1 MNEAFKRA
9 RQDKGLNQSQVAKIL
24 KVYPATVS
32 NWERGTSKPRK
43 YLRAQVCMLLE
54 QSAEDLGL

>member
-9 RQDKGLNQSQVAKIL
+9 RLKKMLNQSDIAKIL
-24 KVYPATVS
+24 QVYPATVS

-43 YLRAQVCMLLE
+43 YLRAQVCTLLE
-54 QSAEDLGL
+54 QSAEELGL